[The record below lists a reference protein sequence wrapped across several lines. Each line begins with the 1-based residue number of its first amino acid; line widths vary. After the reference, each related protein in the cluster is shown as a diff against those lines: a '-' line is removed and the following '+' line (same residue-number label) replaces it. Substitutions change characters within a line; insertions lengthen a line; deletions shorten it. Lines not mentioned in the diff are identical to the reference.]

1 MIDAKKIDGLAA
13 AAYKAIRKEWEK
25 MVQVKRKITEE
36 QAQNVIHHN
45 NWEGIFDIS
54 EVCGYGVYGE
64 EVRKEDDGNYYV
76 IFMRGDS
83 CD

>member
-13 AAYKAIRKEWEK
+13 DAYKAIRKEWER
-25 MVQVKRKITEE
+25 MVPIKREITKE
-36 QAQNVIHHN
+36 QAENVIQHN

>member
-1 MIDAKKIDGLAA
+1 MIGTKKIDSLAA
-13 AAYKAIRKEWEK
+13 AAYKAIRKEWEN
-25 MVQVKRKITEE
+25 MVHIEREITKE
-36 QAQNVIHHN
+36 QAENVIHHN

-64 EVRKEDDGNYYV
+64 HVREENGKYVVEYY
-76 IFMRGDS
+76 RGES

>member
-1 MIDAKKIDGLAA
+1 MIGTKKIDSLAA
-13 AAYKAIRKEWEK
+13 AAYKAIRKEWEN
-25 MVQVKRKITEE
+25 MVHIKREITKE
-36 QAQNVIHHN
+36 QAENVIHHN

-64 EVRKEDDGNYYV
+64 RVREEDGKYYV
-76 IFMRGDS
+76 EYSRGDS

>member
-1 MIDAKKIDGLAA
+1 MISAKQIDSLAA
-13 AAYKAIRKEWEK
+13 AAYKAIRKELEN
-25 MVQVKRKITEE
+25 MVPIKREITKE
-36 QAQNVIHHN
+36 QAENVIQHN

-64 EVRKEDDGNYYV
+64 RVREENGKYVVEYY
-76 IFMRGDS
+76 RGDS

>member
-13 AAYKAIRKEWEK
+13 AAYKAIRKEWER
-25 MVQVKRKITEE
+25 MVPIKREITKE
-36 QAQNVIHHN
+36 QAENVIQHN

-64 EVRKEDDGNYYV
+64 RVCEEDGKYVVEYY
-76 IFMRGDS
+76 RGDS